1 MIYTSLQE
9 FINGRLENI
18 KITSGFNSQLAQ
30 LVIIFGDK
38 KILENSNIYDFI
50 KPIYLNAD
58 IVITSTSGEII
69 ETQFKES
76 SIVVAALHFEK
87 TRVKAISQCLL
98 SQKIDSFEIGKQLFD
113 SLNSNDLNGILV
125 FSDGININGGELVQG
140 LNFNNKTPIPITGGL
155 AGDGSDFLYTLT
167 GLNKNPIQGEIVAIG
182 LYGNDIEIGHG
193 SLGGWN
199 EFGQERTITKAIKNV
214 LFELDNKNALE
225 LYKEYLGTYSNEL
238 PASAL
243 LFPLSIISE
252 SEGQNLVRTILGIDE
267 ENKSMT
273 FAGNMPEGSKVRL
286 MKANFDKLID
296 ASSLAAK
303 FALSNCYNPQFALLI
318 SCVGR
323 KLVLQE
329 RTEEE
334 IEAAKEI
341 LGNDCSTIGFYSY
354 GEISPLEN
362 TIKCELHNQTMT
374 VTTLSE
380 R

>member
-1 MIYTSLQE
+1 MY
-9 FINGRLENI
+9 
-18 KITSGFNSQLAQ
+18 
-30 LVIIFGDK
+30 
-38 KILENSNIYDFI
+38 
-50 KPIYLNAD
+50 
-58 IVITSTSGEII
+58 
-69 ETQFKES
+69 
-76 SIVVAALHFEK
+76 FEK
-87 TRVKAISQCLL
+87 TKIKAISQNLL
-98 SQKIDSFEIGKQLFD
+98 IQEIDSYEIGKQLFD
-113 SLNSNDLNGILV
+113 TLDSNDLKGILV
-125 FSDGININGGELVQG
+125 FSDGVNVNGGELVQG
-140 LNFNNKTPIPITGGL
+140 LNVNNINPIPITGGL
-155 AGDGSDFLYTLT
+155 AGDGSDFSYTVT

-199 EFGQERTITKAIKNV
+199 EFGQERTVTNSNKNI
-214 LFELDNKNALE
+214 LFELDNKNALD
-225 LYKEYLGTYSNEL
+225 LYKEYLGPYSDEL

-273 FAGNMPEGSKVRL
+273 FAGNMPVGSKVRL

-296 ASSLAAK
+296 ASSLAANY
-303 FALSNCYNPQFALLI
+303 ALSNCVNPQFALLI

-334 IEAAKEI
+334 IEAAKEV
-341 LGNDCSTIGFYSY
+341 LGEACSVIGFYSY
-354 GEISPLEN
+354 GEISPLVN
-362 TIKCELHNQTMT
+362 TVKCELHNQTMT

-380 R
+380 K